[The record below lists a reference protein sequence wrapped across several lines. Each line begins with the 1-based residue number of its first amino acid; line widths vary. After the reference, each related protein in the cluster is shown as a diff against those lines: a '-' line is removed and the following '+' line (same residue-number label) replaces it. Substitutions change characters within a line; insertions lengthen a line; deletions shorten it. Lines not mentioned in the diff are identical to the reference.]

1 MGIRPRTHVFRRA
14 HCSNVQ
20 RVVIAFKHGV
30 REIIEACF
38 AAMALLALAIRM
50 VCLSSATDPLI
61 RRAMRALHPFG
72 PAPLAYGFITSFVG
86 EKGLN
91 AYPRGGHVPT
101 PGIYAKRDSLVS
113 ARYSEELN
121 SGKNFA
127 IHQRTDRHGVLGQ
140 KPSDFQLSL

>member
-1 MGIRPRTHVFRRA
+1 MCQRTHVFRRA
-14 HCSNVQ
+14 HGSNVP
-20 RVVIAFKHGV
+20 RVVIAFKHSA

-72 PAPLAYGFITSFVG
+72 PAPLAYCFITSFVG
-86 EKGLN
+86 EKVLN

-101 PGIYAKRDSLVS
+101 PF
-113 ARYSEELN
+113 
-121 SGKNFA
+121 GK
-127 IHQRTDRHGVLGQ
+127 
-140 KPSDFQLSL
+140 